1 MASAIRQQRQ
11 ISVGEWTREAFG
23 PEDFTPQVRARKLL
37 EETAEAAQAAGVPEE
52 QAVARLRHV
61 YSRPVGDLAK
71 EIGGVGI
78 TLLALAECAG
88 INADREEERD
98 LEYILSKPMTYW
110 MERNAT
116 KKAERIAAGMD
127 L

>member
-1 MASAIRQQRQ
+1 
-11 ISVGEWTREAFG
+11 
-23 PEDFTPQVRARKLL
+23 
-37 EETAEAAQAAGVPEE
+37 
-52 QAVARLRHV
+52 
-61 YSRPVGDLAK
+61 
-71 EIGGVGI
+71 
-78 TLLALAECAG
+78 LALAECAG